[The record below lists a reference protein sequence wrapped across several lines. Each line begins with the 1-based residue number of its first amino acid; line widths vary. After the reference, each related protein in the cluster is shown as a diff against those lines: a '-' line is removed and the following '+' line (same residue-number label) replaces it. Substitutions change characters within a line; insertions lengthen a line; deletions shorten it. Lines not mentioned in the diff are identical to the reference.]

1 MYRRYNR
8 DKGGT
13 KMSTQLAQEV
23 MQIVN
28 DLDAS
33 QLKLEKNA
41 FDVIN
46 SSDTSLN
53 LVKDGINEIDILIKK
68 IDDLNKS
75 VNTSQRCIEQM
86 KQVSNVI
93 ADFATVISGI
103 ANKTNIL
110 SLNASIEAARA
121 GEHGRGFAV
130 VAQQVQSLASQTK
143 SSSAEIATKIGEVQ
157 QHVNGMVESMNEIY
171 TNAEE
176 QNKMASSVGE
186 LLQKIL
192 EAANVA
198 NDVSRNMENEIAYQ
212 RDITDQARNTL
223 NRYSEESEVEESIFE

>member
-1 MYRRYNR
+1 MGNFNVE
-8 DKGGT
+8 
-13 KMSTQLAQEV
+13 EV
-23 MQIVN
+23 MDIVD
-28 DLDAS
+28 DLENS

-53 LVKDGINEIDILIKK
+53 LVKDGISEIEVLIKK

-75 VNTSQRCIEQM
+75 VQISQQSIEHM
-86 KQVSNVI
+86 KEVSSVI
-93 ADFATVISGI
+93 ANFANVISGI

-130 VAQQVQSLASQTK
+130 VAHEVQSLANQSK
-143 SSSAEIATKIGEVQ
+143 SSSSEITAKITEVQ
-157 QHVNGMVESMNEIY
+157 EYVNGMVSSMNEIY
-171 TNAEE
+171 TTAEE
-176 QNKMASSVGE
+176 QNKMASSVGD
-186 LLQKIL
+186 LLKKIL
-192 EAANVA
+192 DAAYVA

-212 RDITDQARNTL
+212 RDITDKVKHTIT
-223 NRYSEESEVEESIFE
+223 VE

>member
-1 MYRRYNR
+1 
-8 DKGGT
+8 
-13 KMSTQLAQEV
+13 MSTKLASEV

-53 LVKDGINEIDILIKK
+53 LVKDGINEIDVLIKK
-68 IDDLNKS
+68 IDILNQS
-75 VNTSQRCIEQM
+75 VKTSQQCIEQM
-86 KQVSNVI
+86 KEVSNVI
-93 ADFATVISGI
+93 ADFAKVISGI

-130 VAQQVQSLASQTK
+130 VAKEVQALASQTK
-143 SSSAEIATKIGEVQ
+143 TSSAEIATKISEVQ
-157 QHVNGMVESMNEIY
+157 DYVNGMVESMNEIY

-176 QNKMASSVGE
+176 QNKMASTVGD
-186 LLQKIL
+186 LLNRIL
-192 EAANVA
+192 EAANTA

-212 RDITDQARNTL
+212 RDITDQARNTI
-223 NRYSEESEVEESIFE
+223 NRYNASEEESEL

>member
-1 MYRRYNR
+1 
-8 DKGGT
+8 
-13 KMSTQLAQEV
+13 MSTQLVNEV
-23 MQIVN
+23 MKIVE

-53 LVKDGINEIDILIKK
+53 LVKDGISEIDVLIKK
-68 IDDLNKS
+68 IDDLNDS
-75 VNTSQRCIEQM
+75 VKASQQCIDQM
-86 KQVSNVI
+86 KEVSKVI
-93 ADFATVISGI
+93 ADFAKVISGI

-130 VAQQVQSLASQTK
+130 VAQEVQTLASQTK
-143 SSSAEIATKIGEVQ
+143 NSSAEIATKISEVQ
-157 QHVNGMVESMNEIY
+157 EYVNGMVDSMDEIY
-171 TNAEE
+171 ANAEE
-176 QNKMASSVGE
+176 QNKMAQGVGD
-186 LLQKIL
+186 LLSKVL
-192 EAANVA
+192 DAANVA

-212 RDITDQARNTL
+212 RDITDKARTTL
-223 NRYSEESEVEESIFE
+223 GTYNEDEIETNEEDLM

>member
-1 MYRRYNR
+1 
-8 DKGGT
+8 
-13 KMSTQLAQEV
+13 MSTQLVDEV

-28 DLDAS
+28 DLDES

-53 LVKDGINEIDILIKK
+53 LVKDGISEIDILIHK
-68 IDDLNKS
+68 IQDLNES
-75 VNTSQRCIEQM
+75 VKASQQCIEQM
-86 KQVSNVI
+86 KEVSNVI
-93 ADFATVISGI
+93 ANFAKVISGI

-130 VAQQVQSLASQTK
+130 VAQEVQTLASQTK
-143 SSSAEIATKIGEVQ
+143 SSSSEIATKISEVQ
-157 QHVNGMVESMNEIY
+157 ENVNGMVNSMNEIY

-176 QNKMASSVGE
+176 QNKMVSGVGE
-186 LLQKIL
+186 LLNKIL
-192 EAANVA
+192 DAANVA
-198 NDVSRNMENEIAYQ
+198 NDVSRKMENEIAYQ

-223 NRYSEESEVEESIFE
+223 NRHSVEF

>member
-1 MYRRYNR
+1 
-8 DKGGT
+8 
-13 KMSTQLAQEV
+13 MSTQLANEV
-23 MQIVN
+23 MQIVE

-53 LVKDGINEIDILIKK
+53 LVKDGINEIDVLIKK
-68 IDDLNKS
+68 IDDLNQS
-75 VNTSQRCIEQM
+75 VKVSQQSIEQM
-86 KQVSNVI
+86 KEVSNVI
-93 ADFATVISGI
+93 ADFAKVISGI

-130 VAQQVQSLASQTK
+130 VAKEVQTLASQTK
-143 SSSAEIATKIGEVQ
+143 TSSAEIATKISEVQ
-157 QHVNGMVESMNEIY
+157 NYVNGMVQSMSEIY

-176 QNKMASSVGE
+176 QNKMASTVGD
-186 LLQKIL
+186 LLNKIL
-192 EAANVA
+192 DAANVA

-223 NRYSEESEVEESIFE
+223 NRYSEKEEAKDNIC

>member
-1 MYRRYNR
+1 
-8 DKGGT
+8 
-13 KMSTQLAQEV
+13 MSRVLTQEV
-23 MQIVN
+23 MRIVE

-53 LVKDGINEIDILIKK
+53 LVKDGISAIEDLVKK
-68 IDDLNKS
+68 IDDLNES
-75 VNTSQRCIEQM
+75 VKISQQNIEQM
-86 KQVSNVI
+86 KEVSAVI
-93 ADFATVISGI
+93 ANFAKVILGI

-130 VAQQVQSLASQTK
+130 VAEEVQVLASQTK
-143 SSSAEIATKIGEVQ
+143 NSSAEITTKINEVQ
-157 QHVNGMVESMNEIY
+157 KYVDSMVGNMNQIFK
-171 TNAEE
+171 NAED
-176 QNKMASSVGE
+176 QNKMTSSVGE
-186 LLQKIL
+186 LLNKVL
-192 EAANVA
+192 DDAYVA

-212 RDITDQARNTL
+212 RDITDKARTAL
-223 NRYSEESEVEESIFE
+223 NNYSED